1 MLNQDF
7 EHLERA
13 GEYWRG
19 GQPLEAGRLIF
30 ENLPAQVR
38 PRWASKILRLAVG
51 RSGSSV
57 PPIDHLLEIA
67 DRPTE
72 WGNAHRVF
80 SLLRKSTLDLE
91 RLQNRTPE
99 QEIVIHN
106 LYLAENVA
114 KVIYNSTDPPD
125 EFDEDSGW
133 WVVAC
138 LRGIVD
144 WWNDEE
150 FSEEAWS
157 ALCFDGG

>member
-1 MLNQDF
+1 
-7 EHLERA
+7 
-13 GEYWRG
+13 
-19 GQPLEAGRLIF
+19 
-30 ENLPAQVR
+30 
-38 PRWASKILRLAVG
+38 LRLAVG